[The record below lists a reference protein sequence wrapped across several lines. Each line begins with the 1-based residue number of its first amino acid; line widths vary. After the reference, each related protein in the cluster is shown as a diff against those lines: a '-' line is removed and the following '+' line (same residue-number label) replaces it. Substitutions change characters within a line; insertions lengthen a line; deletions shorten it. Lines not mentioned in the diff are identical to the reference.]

1 MLKIIIID
9 AKLGFA
15 LKFSTSTYHRKTDGP
30 NLKYLVALLYS
41 PMCCHFQIN
50 LLYCTEFFKYFFSSH
65 QILWNNLEEKSQD
78 ISQIEHRRRE
88 TSEED
93 ENSDRIKSKFET
105 VKAIPAAAEDEN
117 SFSSRR
123 KKNVIRGFKK
133 RSSPKT
139 TSEVKHE
146 AETIDLRANSGMA
159 RTMD

>member
-1 MLKIIIID
+1 
-9 AKLGFA
+9 
-15 LKFSTSTYHRKTDGP
+15 
-30 NLKYLVALLYS
+30 
-41 PMCCHFQIN
+41 MCCHFQIN

-65 QILWNNLEEKSQD
+65 QILWNSLEEKSPD

-88 TSEED
+88 TYEED
-93 ENSDRIKSKFET
+93 ENSARMKSKFET
-105 VKAIPAAAEDEN
+105 VKAIPSDADEI
-117 SFSSRR
+117 SFSARG